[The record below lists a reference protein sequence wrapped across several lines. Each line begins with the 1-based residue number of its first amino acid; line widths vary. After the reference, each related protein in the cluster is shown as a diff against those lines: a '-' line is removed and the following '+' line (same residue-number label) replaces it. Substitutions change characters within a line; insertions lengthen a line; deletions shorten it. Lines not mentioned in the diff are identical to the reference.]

1 MRAGRLRHRVEL
13 QSPARSQN
21 ATGAVSTIWTTYA
34 TVWAALEPFRAA
46 EERTADQVQAKV
58 THKITLR
65 FNGTITTRDRILLA
79 TYTGTSGAAEY
90 NNTGCTI
97 DSNGGLVRLTD
108 AGNFA
113 AGLAGKL
120 VKCDFSAT
128 YTDGVYEIT
137 TSTANSITIN
147 LPWSSNVPTA
157 EVWVGARV
165 ISVHRIINP
174 GERGIYLEIEGTEV
188 IR

>member
-1 MRAGRLRHRVEL
+1 MRAGRLRHRVAL
-13 QSPARSQN
+13 QSPTRSQN
-21 ATGAVSTIWTTYA
+21 ATGAVSTIWATYA
-34 TVWAALEPFRAA
+34 TVWAALEPMRAA
-46 EERTADQVQAKV
+46 EERTADQVQAQV
-58 THKITLR
+58 THKVTLR
-65 FNGTITTRDRILLA
+65 YNGTLKPKDRILLS
-79 TYTGTSGAAEY
+79 TYSGVSGAAEY

-97 DSNGGLVRLTD
+97 DSDGGLVRLTD

-165 ISVHRIINP
+165 IAIHRIINP
-174 GERGIYLEIEGTEV
+174 GERGINLEIEGTEV